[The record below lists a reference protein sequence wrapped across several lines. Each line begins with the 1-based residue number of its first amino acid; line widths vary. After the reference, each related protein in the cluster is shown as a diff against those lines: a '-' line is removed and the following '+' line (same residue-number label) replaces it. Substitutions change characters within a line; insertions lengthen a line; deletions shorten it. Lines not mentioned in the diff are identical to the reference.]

1 MANKFNAKKVEY
13 KGEKFDSK
21 LECERFKILEVL
33 EEQGLI
39 KNLERQPVFILQ
51 DKFRYEGKAIIRIK
65 YTADFRYVKV
75 DTGETV
81 IEEVKGYKTESYKIR
96 YKLFIKK
103 FVVDKDNVI
112 FKEIT
117 RKNLKEIV

>member
-1 MANKFNAKKVEY
+1 MANKFNARKVEY

-21 LECERFKILEVL
+21 LECERFKILEVQ

-39 KNLERQPVFILQ
+39 KDLERQPVFILQ

-65 YTADFRYVKV
+65 YTADFRYEKV

-103 FVVDKDNVI
+103 FVVDKDNVV
-112 FKEIT
+112 FREIT